1 MLHRSHRWTRLRGIV
16 LPEIKG
22 LCMRSIEA
30 MTRRPWMIA
39 VGLSAVVLLWLASG
53 AFIREPAATTATAAN
68 APGGAAPLR
77 VQVRAQQAQPVT
89 RTISVY
95 GRTAPARQ
103 VEIKAETSGRVL
115 ALGIARGEP
124 ATAGQT
130 LLKLDLRDRQAR
142 LEQARASVSE
152 HQSAWAA
159 QQELKPQGYISD
171 TQLAET
177 RAKLEGAKAELVRAE
192 LDLEYMRVRAPFN
205 GTVQERSVEIGDFV
219 RPGDPVATFV
229 DITRLIVTGS
239 FAVQDAGFVRVGTT
253 ATAVLVTG
261 QEVQG
266 RIRYLAPVAE
276 ESTRTFTVELEIPNP
291 GGKLPAGVTAEMR
304 IPGGEVLAYRV
315 APSLLTLDASG
326 ELGIKTVDA
335 QHQVEFHR
343 VELARSEANGVW
355 VTGLPATASIIV
367 VGQGYVSAG
376 QAVQSVA
383 VQPDTALAARTPP

>member
-1 MLHRSHRWTRLRGIV
+1 MRMVKTLTRHPWRIALGLTV
-16 LPEIKG
+16 L
-22 LCMRSIEA
+22 
-30 MTRRPWMIA
+30 
-39 VGLSAVVLLWLASG
+39 VLLWLGSG
-53 AFIREPAATTATAAN
+53 ALSRRSATTVQPPAVAAATT
-68 APGGAAPLR
+68 R
-77 VQVRAQQAQPVT
+77 VQIRAQQAEPVT

-95 GRTAPARQ
+95 GRTAPART
-103 VEIKAETSGRVL
+103 VEIKAETSGRVT
-115 ALGIARGEP
+115 AVGVTRGEP

-142 LEQARASVSE
+142 LDQARAGVSE
-152 HQSAWAA
+152 QQSAWEG
-159 QQELKPQGYISD
+159 QQALKPQGYISD

-192 LDLEYMRVRAPFN
+192 LDLDYMTVRAPFN
-205 GTVQERSVEIGDFV
+205 GTVQERSVEVGDYV

-229 DITRLIVTGS
+229 DNTRLIVTGS
-239 FAVQDAGFVRVGTT
+239 IAEQDAGFVRVGGN

-261 QEVQG
+261 QEVKG

-291 GGKLPAGVTAEMR
+291 DGKLPAGVTAEMR
-304 IPGGEVLAYRV
+304 IPGGEVLAYRM

-335 QHQVEFHR
+335 RNQVEFHR
-343 VELARSEANGVW
+343 VQIAHSEANGVW
-355 VTGLPATASIIV
+355 VTGLPETANIIV

-376 QAVQSVA
+376 QPVQAVEA
-383 VQPDTALAARTPP
+383 QPETALAAGSAAGKATNATGTR

>member
-1 MLHRSHRWTRLRGIV
+1 
-16 LPEIKG
+16 
-22 LCMRSIEA
+22 MRIIETV
-30 MTRRPWMIA
+30 TRRPWMIA
-39 VGLSAVVLLWLASG
+39 AGLMAAVVLWLASG
-53 AFIREPAATTATAAN
+53 AFSRQPSATDAASAK
-68 APGGAAPLR
+68 APGSTAPLR
-77 VQVRAQQAQPVT
+77 VQVRTQQAQPVT

-103 VEIKAETSGRVL
+103 VQIKAETSGRVV
-115 ALGIARGEP
+115 ALGIERGEP
-124 ATAGQT
+124 ATVGQT

-142 LEQARASVSE
+142 LEQARASVNE
-152 HQSAWAA
+152 QQSSWAA

-177 RAKLEGAKAELVRAE
+177 RAKLEAAKAELVRAE
-192 LDLEYMRVRAPFN
+192 LDLEYSQVRAPFN

-229 DITRLIVTGS
+229 ENTRLIVTGS
-239 FAVQDAGFVRVGTT
+239 IAEQDAGFVRVGAT

-276 ESTRTFTVELEIPNP
+276 ESTRTFTVELEVPNP

-335 QHQVEFHR
+335 LNRVEFHR
-343 VELARSEANGVW
+343 VEMARSEANGVW
-355 VTGLPATASIIV
+355 VTGLPPTANIIV

-376 QAVQSVA
+376 QAVQSVET
-383 VQPDTALAARTPP
+383 QPDTALAAK